1 MRRLLS
7 CTLVAAAAT
16 ACSSGPTPLDD
27 STSYIERVREDRAR
41 KDAFFLSDDRDNPVP
56 KEKRSQFV
64 PLAYYDIDPEY
75 RVPAQLAVAS
85 DQPVFDMPT
94 STGKMRKTTQIG
106 TLSFTVKGQTLTLTA
121 FAGEGAGGRPDMNRV
136 FLPFSDATSGTET
149 YVAGRFLELDRTA
162 TGVYVVDFNT
172 AYNPYCAYN
181 ASFDC
186 PLPPRSNRLEVP
198 ILAGEKIRPEMPVPA
213 TPQG

>member
-7 CTLVAAAAT
+7 CTLVAAATAT

-27 STSYIERVREDRAR
+27 SASYIERVREDRAR

-121 FAGEGAGGRPDMNRV
+121 FAGEG
-136 FLPFSDATSGTET
+136 
-149 YVAGRFLELDRTA
+149 
-162 TGVYVVDFNT
+162 
-172 AYNPYCAYN
+172 
-181 ASFDC
+181 
-186 PLPPRSNRLEVP
+186 
-198 ILAGEKIRPEMPVPA
+198 
-213 TPQG
+213 